1 MQQTSSY
8 SFIFG
13 KQTLFFVFFLHYILC
28 KELNVVENLKNYGKS
43 LFKFSS
49 YSHPEIRE
57 FQGVT
62 LGPCPSSK
70 PPPL

>member
-1 MQQTSSY
+1 MQQSS
-8 SFIFG
+8 SHLFNLE
-13 KQTLFFVFFLHYILC
+13 KQIMFCFFLCYIPC
-28 KELNVVENLKNYGKS
+28 KELNVWKILKNMGKS

-62 LGPCPSSK
+62 G
-70 PPPL
+70 

>member
-1 MQQTSSY
+1 ML
-8 SFIFG
+8 G
-13 KQTLFFVFFLHYILC
+13 KIL
-28 KELNVVENLKNYGKS
+28 KIKRKS

-62 LGPCPSSK
+62 LLQSRQNEREQVRDAGVKKEPETEC
-70 PPPL
+70 LLCAGGT